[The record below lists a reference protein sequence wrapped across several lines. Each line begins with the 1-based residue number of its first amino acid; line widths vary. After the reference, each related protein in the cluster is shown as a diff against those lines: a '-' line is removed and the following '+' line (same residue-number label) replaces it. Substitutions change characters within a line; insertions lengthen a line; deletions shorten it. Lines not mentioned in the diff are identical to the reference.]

1 MVRNNA
7 DGADDEDGFQ
17 DVSWAVGGFGITMR
31 CHKASW

>member
-7 DGADDEDGFQ
+7 DGADDDGFQ